1 MYVYVLRG
9 HSWVSLA
16 RFFPPCVQ
24 HLDFVDDDAVHLDPP
39 RYSLRTSVL
48 SNATPDIVKGTK
60 GTLQL
65 LIISSA
71 CTASSL

>member
-1 MYVYVLRG
+1 MFTYFEVIPGCRSPVIF
-9 HSWVSLA
+9 S
-16 RFFPPCVQ
+16 PCVQ